1 MDKPIEI
8 NDLNA
13 AAFLS
18 LQNIQVTLTTRQGR
32 VFFLVP
38 GDDVSRRELARLQ
51 GNPMVPALDLISH
64 QKRLRGKMLD
74 ARNEGNTPNDHGQGD
89 SHANGNRKTL

>member
-1 MDKPIEI
+1 MDRQLELF
-8 NDLNA
+8 DLNA
-13 AAFLS
+13 AAYLS
-18 LQNIQVTLTTRQGR
+18 LQNITVSLITRQGR
-32 VFFLVP
+32 VVFVVP
-38 GDDVSRRELARLQ
+38 GDDQTRRALAQLQ
-51 GNPMVPALDLISH
+51 ENPLVHALDLISH